1 MDVHCTW
8 KGYVSKFCQVCY
20 FFLPFLLYFPQISS
34 SVVKITAQSRL
45 VPSRVPSAV
54 RLGSRRLGLEIMW
67 PSSTQIR
74 ACSRRWYAPCVRPT
88 LLVIPTTSPMTFRPT
103 SPWSTGLSETR
114 RYPFLHVMCWGG
126 FVPPIPQIYNFAHI
140 ETQWMGP
147 GMRVYHIRV
156 CVCSYMYVHVHVHVA
171 QGV

>member
-20 FFLPFLLYFPQISS
+20 FFLPSISPLFSQISS

-54 RLGSRRLGLEIMW
+54 RSDSRRLGLEIMW

-88 LLVIPTTSPMTFRPT
+88 LLVILTTSLMTFRPT
-103 SPWSTGLSETR
+103 SPWSIGLSETR
-114 RYPFLHVMCWGG
+114 RYLFLHVMCWGG
-126 FVPPIPQIYNFAHI
+126 FVPPHTPNLQLCTHWNTVNVPGD
-140 ETQWMGP
+140 ETT
-147 GMRVYHIRV
+147 V
-156 CVCSYMYVHVHVHVA
+156 
-171 QGV
+171 